1 MMGRLQQ
8 QLHRLDDAQQRHTWS
23 AFPSA
28 VIRKF
33 GDDRAG
39 SLAALIAYYGFF
51 SLFPLMLVVVTV
63 ASFVLHGDEELQL
76 RIVDSALA
84 QFPVIGS
91 QIRDNVGSI
100 EGSVAALVVGIGGA
114 LWAGMAVLASVQTA
128 MDEVWDVPR
137 RDRASLFPR
146 LLRGSVVLVALG
158 AAVLVATLAA
168 GISATLGSFA
178 AVVAGSVLAAILNVA
193 VMLIVFRVLTAAQ
206 VSWRDVL
213 PGAVLAGV
221 VWTGLQALGGYI
233 VDSRIS
239 GAGNVYGLFAV
250 VIGLLSWL
258 YLGAQLTLIAAE
270 VNVVLR
276 KRLWPRS
283 FFPPPTSPEDERA
296 LTLQAQQEETLD
308 SEHVSVD
315 FDRGT
320 RSQRVEE
327 TRSG

>member
-1 MMGRLQQ
+1 MGRLRQT
-8 QLHRLDDAQQRHTWS
+8 LRRADEVQQRHAWL
-23 AFPSA
+23 AFPAA

-51 SLFPLMLVVVTV
+51 SLFPLMLLLVTV
-63 ASFVLHGDEELQL
+63 AAYVLHGNQDLQL

-84 QFPVIGS
+84 QFPVVGS

-100 EGSVAALVVGIGGA
+100 TGSPFALAVGIGGA
-114 LWAGMAVLASVQTA
+114 LWAGLGVLSSVETA

-137 RDRASLFPR
+137 RDRKALIPR
-146 LLRGSVVLVALG
+146 VLRGSIVLVGLG
-158 AAVLVATLAA
+158 AAVVAAALAA
-168 GISATLGSFA
+168 GVSTALGSTA
-178 AVVAGSVLAAILNVA
+178 AAIAGSVVAAILNVA
-193 VMLIVFRVLTAAQ
+193 VMLIVFRVLTAAP
-206 VSWRDVL
+206 VSWRDAL
-213 PGAVLAGV
+213 PGAVLAGIL
-221 VWTGLQALGGYI
+221 WTGLQAAGGYI
-233 VDSRIS
+233 VDNKIS
-239 GAGNVYGLFAV
+239 GAGDVYGLFAV

-258 YLGAQLTLIAAE
+258 FLGAQLTLVAAE

-283 FFPPPTSPEDERA
+283 FFPPPTGPEDERA
-296 LTLQAQQEETLD
+296 LTLQARQEEALA
-308 SEHVSVD
+308 SERVSVD

-320 RSQRVEE
+320 GSERVED

>member
-1 MMGRLQQ
+1 MGRVQQ
-8 QLHRLDDAQQRHTWS
+8 ALRRADEMQQRHPWS

-39 SLAALIAYYGFF
+39 GLAALIAYYGFF

-63 ASFVLHGDEELQL
+63 ASYVLQGNEDLQS

-100 EGSVAALVVGIGGA
+100 SGSPLALAVGIGGA
-114 LWAGMAVLASVQTA
+114 LWAGLAILAAVQTA

-137 RDRASLFPR
+137 RDRGALIPR
-146 LLRGSVVLVALG
+146 VLRGSIVLLALG
-158 AAVLVATLAA
+158 AAVLAAALAA
-168 GISATLGSFA
+168 GVSTTLGSFA
-178 AVVAGSVLAAILNVA
+178 GVVAGSVIAAIINV
-193 VMLIVFRVLTAAQ
+193 VTMSIVFRVLTSATVA
-206 VSWRDVL
+206 WRDVL
-213 PGAVLAGV
+213 PGAMLAGV
-221 VWTGLQALGGYI
+221 VWTGLLMLGGYI
-233 VDSRIS
+233 VDSKIS
-239 GAGNVYGLFAV
+239 GADEMYGLFAV

-258 YLGAQLTLIAAE
+258 YMGAQLTLVAAE

-276 KRLWPRS
+276 RRLWPRS
-283 FFPPPTSPEDERA
+283 FFPPPTEPEDDRA
-296 LTLQAQQEETLD
+296 PTLQAHQQEPLAAER
-308 SEHVSVD
+308 VSAE

-320 RSQRVEE
+320 PRRR
-327 TRSG
+327 TRSE